1 MRVTINGNQLKEAIT
16 VCKLKGKYNE
26 GMGNANSL
34 LCDDVILQ
42 VKDDRLYVQNAD
54 NYTYIVYRLDC
65 EESENGSIVV
75 SGTTLSKYLTDTNV
89 VMTNTDGILS
99 LKFDDTEVTIP
110 LLVRHTNSGVIT
122 RLSEYLM
129 DLNRT
134 SVSKTI
140 REKGSIQVTPKL
152 HLDTILKVS
161 SDEFS
166 LAMSLAEKVGNSI
179 YNLNWNKEELI
190 VSSNNGN
197 EKVQTEIIPIDYT
210 GEDATVD
217 ISLPIANLSKI
228 ENSIVLAY
236 GDDVPVVF
244 INNKVT
250 ILRGPR
256 DR

>member
-26 GMGNANSL
+26 GMGSANSL
-34 LCDDVILQ
+34 LCDDIVLQ
-42 VKDDRLYVQNAD
+42 VKDNRLYVQNAD
-54 NYTYIVYRLDC
+54 NYTYVVYRLDC
-65 EESENGSIVV
+65 EDCINGIVV
-75 SGTTLSKYLTDTNV
+75 ISGSTLNKYLTDTDV
-89 VMTNTDGILS
+89 ILMDIDDV
-99 LKFDDTEVTIP
+99 LTLEFDDTEVTIP
-110 LLVRHTNSGVIT
+110 LLVRHTNAGVIT
-122 RLSEYLM
+122 RLNEYLM

-134 SVSKTI
+134 SVSKII
-140 REKGSIQVTPKL
+140 REKGSVQVTPKL
-152 HLDTILKVS
+152 HLDTIIKVS

-166 LAMSLAEKVGNSI
+166 TAMSLAEKVGNSI
-179 YNLNWNKEELI
+179 YNLNWNKEELV
-190 VSSNNGN
+190 VSSNNGT
-197 EKVQTEIIPIDYT
+197 EKVQTEIMPIDYT

-217 ISLPIANLSKI
+217 ISLPVANVSKI
-228 ENSIVLAY
+228 ENSIILAY